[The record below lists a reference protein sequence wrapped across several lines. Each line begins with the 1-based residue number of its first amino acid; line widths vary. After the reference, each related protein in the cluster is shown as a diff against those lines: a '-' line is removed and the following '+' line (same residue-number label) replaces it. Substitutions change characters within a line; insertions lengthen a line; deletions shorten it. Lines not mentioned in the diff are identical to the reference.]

1 MGKSIR
7 FLSGLWLLVLILFGS
22 TGVEARYIGGE
33 PPNKCGTC
41 GCACRCAACPA
52 PNIPSS
58 GSNPSYTEGNTGDS
72 YNGGA
77 TVSSAFG
84 PTLSFSAVY
93 NSKQADGSQSRSNT
107 VMGYGWTHSYNTLLF
122 SQRGH
127 MFRLGPDGRVT
138 KYALGVGG
146 KYTVTPG
153 YFETLVKNPDGSFTL
168 RQKDGTTYR
177 FAQVPG
183 TPFLAEGPVWRLISI
198 TDRNNNITTLTYVAG
213 KLAQVTDTYGQSLT
227 FSYTGNLLT
236 QVTDPLGRI
245 TRFTYSAGTL
255 VQITDPENK
264 LVKYT
269 YNALAQIIRK
279 VDKDGRVFTY
289 KYNGAQKP
297 VGITDGGGNPLLSMT
312 NINNWAIDETVLAM
326 NLLRQYVPSTTS
338 KTDGRGNVWRYQYD
352 KNGYIT
358 KLTAPDGA
366 ITSYIYDAATLQVAS
381 MTDANLHTTSYLY
394 DARGNLIK
402 RTDALGFVTSY
413 TYEPTFN
420 MMTSMTDA
428 NGRTTIYQYD
438 ASGNRIKETDPLVG
452 TREWSYDSH
461 GNVLTEKDKNGN
473 VTTYLYDAVGQR
485 TKVTDAV
492 GNVTTMTY
500 DTVGNMISRTNARG
514 FTTSYQYDGLNRLV
528 NETRPVGDPL
538 QADTSFFYDGQGNRV
553 EVIDRNDNS
562 TTYQYDLRQRLVKTT
577 DALGQTMKY
586 TYDGNDNRTSA
597 TDKNNHTTTFEYDV
611 QNRLVKTTDA
621 IGNMTTMT
629 YDGVGNRLTETDA
642 NGHTTSYQYDAL
654 NRMVKRT
661 DAELNVTQMFYDMV
675 GLAGCPECTGPT
687 RGSSLITKQI
697 DAEGKVTYF
706 KYDGLDRPIIQN
718 RKQTD
723 TADVIDSDDAV
734 TRYSYDAQNNRL
746 TMTEPNGNVTSYA
759 YDALNRQV
767 KMTNAAGDVTMTTY
781 DPVSNVNSITA
792 PNLNITTYTYDALD
806 RLTQVDDSV
815 GLVATTTYDAVGNRL
830 TQKDGNGNGTTNTY
844 DTIYRITNVTDALGK
859 STHYDYDAVGNLLK
873 LTDRE
878 GNATTYVYDDIN
890 RRTQMTDAQP
900 FVTTYEYDGVGNLK
914 KINAFND
921 TEDPVDPPQVTSY
934 DYDNINRLIKETYAD
949 TRMRTFTYD
958 RVSNLKTRTD
968 QKGQVT
974 TYTYS
979 DLYFLTKRDYPT
991 SADDN
996 MSYDLSGRLLTAE
1009 RGGWLVTYIYD
1020 GANRVTTTV
1029 QNGKTLNYTYNIPG
1043 RTRTVIYPGGRSIVE
1058 ATDPRSRLDKIDD
1071 AISPPPIVQYS
1082 YDLGNRV
1089 VSRVYRNQTAARYGY
1104 NANNWITSLNHVKAD
1119 LTRIAGFTHAFD
1131 NEGNKSF
1138 ENKLADAANSQTKSE
1153 AYLYDNIYRLIDY
1166 KVGTLAGSTVPLPTT
1181 QTQYTLD
1188 GVGNWKIKTKD
1199 AIPETRTHNAVNEI
1213 TAINGAPVV
1222 SDFNGNTSEDTLY
1235 HYAYDEENRLTAVTR
1250 TSDSKLVGQYQYDA
1264 LSRRVKKIADPAL
1277 GPPTP
1282 TETRYFYDAARIVE
1296 EQDTGGTTL
1305 ATYVYGNYVDEM
1317 LTMNRA
1323 GQNFYY
1329 HQNSLWSVEAVTDSA
1344 ANVVER
1350 YAYDAYGLPTIFNG
1364 AGAAVA
1370 PNPWGTPHSDIGN
1383 PWMFTGR
1390 QLDEE
1395 TGIYF
1400 YRARYYDPVKGRF
1413 IQRDPLG
1420 YMEGMNLYEYV
1431 RGRPT
1436 FYVDP
1441 FGRVSWYVRT
1451 TVNWSIAGQNFW
1463 GSGYESPAFIGW
1475 TRNFAKVD
1483 TQDCCRLEFN
1493 RSLDLSRQAWKGH
1506 VKGWFWD
1513 QWHSFDTIAV
1523 GDVSS
1528 NACMCQG
1535 KWVDGIEI
1543 NANHVYS
1550 TTELVTIQIGASLG
1564 AEVGPNKNAK
1574 VTGSVNVSFTIP
1586 PNKYLSKPIWT
1597 YLVCPTGDADSAP
1610 SVTDKGLAITGVSWT
1625 ELQHYANKLDSDPSV
1640 HGAPH

>member
-1 MGKSIR
+1 M
-7 FLSGLWLLVLILFGS
+7 LILFGS
-22 TGVEARYIGGE
+22 AGVEAHYIGGE
-33 PPNKCGTC
+33 PPNQCATC
-41 GCACRCAACPA
+41 GCAACPA
-52 PNIPSS
+52 PNVPSCGCNS
-58 GSNPSYTEGNTGDS
+58 SYTEGNLGDS

-84 PTLSFSAVY
+84 PTLNFSAAY

-127 MFRLGPDGRVT
+127 MFRLGSDGRVT

-153 YFETLVKNPDGSFTL
+153 YFETLVKNPNGSFTL
-168 RQKDGTTYR
+168 RQKEGTTYL

-183 TPFLAEGPVWRLISI
+183 TPFLVEGPVWRLISI
-198 TDRNNNITTLTYVAG
+198 TDRNNNITAFTYIAG
-213 KLAQVTDTYGQSLT
+213 KLTQVTDTYGQSLT

-264 LVKYT
+264 SVKYT
-269 YNALAQIIRK
+269 YNSLAQVIRK

-289 KYNGAQKP
+289 QYNGAQKP
-297 VGITDGGGNPLLSMT
+297 VKITDRGGNPVLSMT
-312 NINNWAIDETVLAM
+312 NINNWATDETVLAM

-381 MTDANLHTTSYLY
+381 MTDANNHTTSYLY
-394 DARGNLIK
+394 DSQGNLKK
-402 RTDALGFVTSY
+402 RTDHLGFVTSY
-413 TYEPTFN
+413 TYEPVFN

-428 NGRTTIYQYD
+428 NGRTSVYQYD

-473 VTTYLYDAVGQR
+473 VTTYQYDAVGQR

-500 DTVGNMISRTNARG
+500 DAVGNMISRTNARG

-528 NETRPVGDPL
+528 NEIRPVGDPL

-562 TTYQYDLRQRLVKTT
+562 TIYQYDLRQRFVKTT
-577 DALGQTMKY
+577 DALKTVNAPLGQTMKY
-586 TYDGNDNRTSA
+586 TYDGNDNRLSA

-611 QNRLVKTTDA
+611 QNRLVKTIDA

-654 NRMVKRT
+654 NRMVKKT
-661 DAELNVTQMFYDMV
+661 DAEMNITQMFYDMV
-675 GLAGCPECTGPT
+675 GGCLGCSGPT

-706 KYDGLDRPIIQN
+706 KYDGLDRLIIQN

-723 TADVIDSDDAV
+723 VADAIDSDDAV
-734 TRYSYDAQNNRL
+734 TRYSYDAQSNQL
-746 TMTEPNGNVTSYA
+746 TMTEPNGNVTSYV
-759 YDALNRQV
+759 YDALNRPV
-767 KMTNAAGDVTMTTY
+767 KLVNAAGDTTSTTY
-781 DPVSNVNSITA
+781 DQNSNVKTVTA
-792 PNLNITTYTYDALD
+792 PNLNVTTNTYDALD
-806 RLTQVDDSV
+806 RLTQVGDSV
-815 GLVATTTYDAVGNRL
+815 GLVATYTYDAVGNRL

-890 RRTQMTDAQP
+890 RRTQTTDAQP

-958 RVSNLKTRTD
+958 RVGNLKTRTD

-974 TYTYS
+974 SYDYS
-979 DLYFLTKRDYPT
+979 DLYFLTQRDYPT
-991 SADDN
+991 SVDDN
-996 MSYDLSGRLLTAE
+996 MSYDLSGRLLSAE
-1009 RGGWLVTYIYD
+1009 RGSWLVTYIYD

-1029 QNGKTLNYTYNIPG
+1029 QNGKTLNYAYNIPG
-1043 RTRTVIYPGGRSIVE
+1043 RTRTVTYPGGRSITE

-1071 AISPPPIVQYS
+1071 AGSPPPIVQYS
-1082 YDLGNRV
+1082 YDLGDRV
-1089 VSRVYRNQTAARYGY
+1089 VSRAYRNGTTASYSY
-1104 NANNWITSLNHVKAD
+1104 NANNWITSLDHVKAD

-1131 NEGNKSF
+1131 NEGNKHF
-1138 ENKLADAANSQTKSE
+1138 ENKLTDTSGSDTRSE
-1153 AYLYDNIYRLIDY
+1153 AYQYDKIYRLIDY
-1166 KVGTLAGSTVPLPTT
+1166 KVGTLAGSTVPVPTT

-1199 AIPETRTHNAVNEI
+1199 AIPEIRTHNAVNEI

-1235 HYAYDEENRLTAVTR
+1235 NYAYDEENRLTAVTR
-1250 TSDSKLVGQYQYDA
+1250 KSDSKLVGQYQYDA

-1282 TETRYFYDAARIVE
+1282 TETRYFYDDARIVE
-1296 EQDTGGTTL
+1296 EQSAAGLTQT
-1305 ATYVYGNYVDEM
+1305 TYVYGNYVDEI
-1317 LTMNRA
+1317 LTMDRA
-1323 GQNFYY
+1323 GQTYYY

-1350 YAYDAYGLPTIFNG
+1350 YAYDVYGLPAIFNG
-1364 AGAAVA
+1364 VGAAVA
-1370 PNPWGTPHSDIGN
+1370 PNPWGTPHSTTGN

-1400 YRARYYDPVKGRF
+1400 YRARYYDTVNGRF
-1413 IQRDPLG
+1413 LQRDPLG
-1420 YMEGMNLYEYV
+1420 YGNGMNLYEFV
-1431 RGRPT
+1431 RSNPSNWLDPT
-1436 FYVDP
+1436 
-1441 FGRVSWYVRT
+1441 GM
-1451 TVNWSIAGQNFW
+1451 
-1463 GSGYESPAFIGW
+1463 
-1475 TRNFAKVD
+1475 
-1483 TQDCCRLEFN
+1483 
-1493 RSLDLSRQAWKGH
+1493 
-1506 VKGWFWD
+1506 
-1513 QWHSFDTIAV
+1513 AV
-1523 GDVSS
+1523 GCPYSFFGTKVATSAFGNDLWNCTKSKLKKTYTHETEVEVSTEIGS
-1528 NACMCQG
+1528 ELGG
-1535 KWVDGIEI
+1535 K
-1543 NANHVYS
+1543 
-1550 TTELVTIQIGASLG
+1550 GA
-1564 AEVGPNKNAK
+1564 K
-1574 VTGSVNVSFTIP
+1574 
-1586 PNKYLSKPIWT
+1586 LSSKI
-1597 YLVCPTGDADSAP
+1597 
-1610 SVTDKGLAITGVSWT
+1610 GVST
-1625 ELQHYANKLDSDPSV
+1625 KHKEGESEEVELGCCECVKFEYKFSCECVPGYTRAFFGGLTLFVGFLAWDGGYWECKKTGEGLVNCNIKMHCPNC
-1640 HGAPH
+1640 